1 MACRRWVFPTPDFPY
16 KKRGLKRGRS
26 DWAAEMAAWY
36 ANLLSSYITK
46 ESNVYKSFNAAL
58 APWGRAFLA
67 VRAWD
72 SSGWAVF
79 LRAEDFCAGA
89 SVSCSEATSPR
100 RQILHCVPLPEPAWP
115 PVSVP
120 ACSCFPP
127 TGRPSD
133 HRIPASGFS
142 GVFQQ
147 GKFGEPQ
154 PVNLRGHDRLKG
166 SCDFGPCCWQF
177 G

>member
-72 SSGWAVF
+72 SSGWAGF

-89 SVSCSEATSPR
+89 SVSCSEATSSAQTNFTLRSPPR
-100 RQILHCVPLPEPAWP
+100 A
-115 PVSVP
+115 SMA
-120 ACSCFPP
+120 ACFS
-127 TGRPSD
+127 
-133 HRIPASGFS
+133 S
-142 GVFQQ
+142 GV
-147 GKFGEPQ
+147 
-154 PVNLRGHDRLKG
+154 
-166 SCDFGPCCWQF
+166 
-177 G
+177 

>member
-16 KKRGLKRGRS
+16 KKEGVEEGRS

-58 APWGRAFLA
+58 APGGVPFGGTGLGF
-67 VRAWD
+67 VRL
-72 SSGWAVF
+72 GGF

-89 SVSCSEATSPR
+89 SVSCSEATSSA
-100 RQILHCVPLPEPAWP
+100 QTISHCVPLPEPAWP

-133 HRIPASGFS
+133 HRIPASGFFRS
-142 GVFQQ
+142 LPA
-147 GKFGEPQ
+147 GKIGEPQ